1 MKILWLSNII
11 FPQLCREIGLNPPV
25 GGGWIQSGAEALIH
39 QKNDLKLGVVSFYKG
54 KELRVFKQFEITYY
68 LVPEHTTRNSVY
80 DNQVELY
87 LKKVNTDFKPDIV
100 HIHGTE
106 YGHSLAQ
113 VKACG
118 SHHTI
123 VSIQGLTSFYKNYYL
138 GGISEREVRS
148 KYTLRDI
155 IRRDSLITQ
164 QEYMAKRGELE
175 IELLKSVHH
184 IIGRTSWDH
193 SCVWSITP
201 KIKYHFCNETLR
213 NSFYCFKWS
222 YDKCKRHSI
231 FLSQGQYPL
240 KGLHQII
247 KALPLISRDYP
258 DTEVFV
264 AGNNFFSSIP
274 FYRKNGYANY
284 VHKLM
289 KENNVQHKFHF
300 LGQLSEEKMVEQYL
314 KANVFIC
321 PSAIENSPNSV
332 GEAQLLGTPCIASYV
347 GGIMDMV
354 HDNETGLLYR
364 FEEIPL
370 LANHVCRIFSDNI
383 LAQKLSVNERKV
395 AALRHNKETNTSRIL
410 EIYKEV
416 AAE

>member
-1 MKILWLSNII
+1 
-11 FPQLCREIGLNPPV
+11 
-25 GGGWIQSGAEALIH
+25 
-39 QKNDLKLGVVSFYKG
+39 
-54 KELRVFKQFEITYY
+54 
-68 LVPEHTTRNSVY
+68 
-80 DNQVELY
+80 
-87 LKKVNTDFKPDIV
+87 
-100 HIHGTE
+100 
-106 YGHSLAQ
+106 
-113 VKACG
+113 
-118 SHHTI
+118 
-123 VSIQGLTSFYKNYYL
+123 
-138 GGISEREVRS
+138 
-148 KYTLRDI
+148 
-155 IRRDSLITQ
+155 
-164 QEYMAKRGELE
+164 
-175 IELLKSVHH
+175 
-184 IIGRTSWDH
+184 
-193 SCVWSITP
+193 
-201 KIKYHFCNETLR
+201 
-213 NSFYCFKWS
+213 
-222 YDKCKRHSI
+222 
-231 FLSQGQYPL
+231 
-240 KGLHQII
+240 
-247 KALPLISRDYP
+247 
-258 DTEVFV
+258 
-264 AGNNFFSSIP
+264 
-274 FYRKNGYANY
+274 
-284 VHKLM
+284 M